1 MSGEDEAA
9 EEAVSAEEH
18 QPTGTLLIAL
28 GFLLVTAA
36 VWTFTY
42 VVLLERG

>member
-1 MSGEDEAA
+1 MSGEDAAA
-9 EEAVSAEEH
+9 EESASAEEH
-18 QPTGTLLIAL
+18 QPTGTLIIAL